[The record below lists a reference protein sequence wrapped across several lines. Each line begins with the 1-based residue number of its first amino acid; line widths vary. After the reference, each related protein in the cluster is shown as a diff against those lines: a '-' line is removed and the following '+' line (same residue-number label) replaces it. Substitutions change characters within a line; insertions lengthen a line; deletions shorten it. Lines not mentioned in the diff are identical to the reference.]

1 MPTRDCALNFIFN
14 FKMTEISQ
22 MGGSIREWEE
32 YSLDLG
38 DSSLEYHHG
47 IVPCTTTPQLL
58 YNNQLDRRY
67 VIWNIRLDLYYL
79 DLDLDDL
86 DIGDLDIDGLG
97 IDDLDNLDDLADF
110 YNLDLDLECLTPR
123 TTTITT
129 IQQSTR

>member
-1 MPTRDCALNFIFN
+1 
-14 FKMTEISQ
+14 
-22 MGGSIREWEE
+22 MGVGGVL

-38 DSSLEYHHG
+38 DSSLESHDG
-47 IVPCTTTPQLL
+47 IVPRTTTPQLL

-67 VIWNIRLDLYYL
+67 IIWNIRLDLYYL
-79 DLDLDDL
+79 DLDLDLDNL

-97 IDDLDNLDDLADF
+97 IDDLDNLDDL